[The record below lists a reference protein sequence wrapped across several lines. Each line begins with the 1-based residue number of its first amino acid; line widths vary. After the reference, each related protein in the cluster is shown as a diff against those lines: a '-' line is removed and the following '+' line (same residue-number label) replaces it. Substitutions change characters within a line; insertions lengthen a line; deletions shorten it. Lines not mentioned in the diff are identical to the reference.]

1 MPFANTE
8 IPGKFQSLLA
18 ERGVRL
24 TEQRRAILNVIETA
38 NKHLD
43 ASQVLRR
50 ARKLDPSIDRSTVY
64 RTLALLKRHGMIDE
78 LDLMHIEGEA
88 HYYERKLNR
97 DHIHLA
103 CLRCG
108 SIAEFVSDTFES
120 LKGQIESECNYQIV
134 VARLEVGGYCAKCR
148 TRGTL
153 SDLASANNSK

>member
-8 IPGKFQSLLA
+8 IPGKFQAFLA
-18 ERGVRL
+18 QRGIRM

-38 NKHLD
+38 KKHLD
-43 ASQVLRR
+43 AGQILRR

-64 RTLALLKRHGMIDE
+64 RTLGLLKRHGLIDE
-78 LDLMHIEGEA
+78 LDLMHLDGEA

-108 SIAEFVSDTFES
+108 KITEFVSDLFES
-120 LKGQIESECNYQIV
+120 LKGQIEGECGYQIA
-134 VARLEVGGYCAKCR
+134 VARLEIGGYCSKCR
-148 TRGTL
+148 T
-153 SDLASANNSK
+153 